1 MKEFKDNIFE
11 LYEET
16 KPKEVEVKKE
26 ETLFEPEVK
35 EENQTVTLP
44 EGFEENLIN
53 KITEAIMGK
62 LNKPEGGDE

>member
-35 EENQTVTLP
+35 EETQTVTLP

-53 KITEAIMGK
+53 KITEAIMSK
-62 LNKPEGGDE
+62 LKPEGGDE